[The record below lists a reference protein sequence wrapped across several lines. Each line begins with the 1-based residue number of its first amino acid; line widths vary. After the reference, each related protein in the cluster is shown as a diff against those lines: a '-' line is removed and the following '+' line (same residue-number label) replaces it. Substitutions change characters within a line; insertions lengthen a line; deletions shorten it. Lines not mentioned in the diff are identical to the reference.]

1 MVKTTSLWRK
11 RYTPVSF
18 SCVCNCLCVCVSLF
32 VVVVVVVVVCNVLL
46 AFDAGLPD
54 SVYLFSLKDVVLTM

>member
-1 MVKTTSLWRK
+1 M
-11 RYTPVSF
+11 
-18 SCVCNCLCVCVSLF
+18 CVSLF
-32 VVVVVVVVVCNVLL
+32 VVVVVVVCNVLL